1 MAKKKIPV
9 VVNMDM
15 EEALNSRADAI
26 VSSFQTRI
34 YPLLLQFGL
43 LDDKHVEKY
52 LACDTVEAIYKDALT
67 ENPSSIYA
75 LRQQALLEELKDDPK
90 ERKDVWSIFRGSV
103 NEVKNPEEEGFIFK
117 AIPGADSPNRNTVLK
132 ALTVKRL
139 AFTIDRDLLKEASIV
154 HPTDEQNEVFNMLSE
169 FCEAYNK
176 KNFSKKYRIERVL
189 NLKGGELFPN
199 VRGIL
204 GKTWIYLKEKGE
216 SVI

>member
-9 VVNMDM
+9 VVNMDI
-15 EEALNSRADAI
+15 EEALNNRADAI
-26 VSSFQTRI
+26 VSSFQTSI
-34 YPLLLQFGL
+34 YPLLFQLGL

-52 LACDTVEAIYKDALT
+52 LACDTVETIYKDALA

-75 LRQQALLEELKDDPK
+75 LQQQALLEELKEDPK

-139 AFTIDRDLLKEASIV
+139 AFTIDRELLKEASIV

-176 KNFSKKYRIERVL
+176 KNFTKKYRIERVL
-189 NLKGGELFPN
+189 SLKGGELSPN

-204 GKTWIYLKEKGE
+204 GKNWIYEFKKG
-216 SVI
+216 